1 MTPIPRLKPQGGP
14 ALLSYGFRPFFLGG
28 ALYALAAMLV
38 WLPQYT
44 GALSLPGVFA
54 PLVWHAHEMI
64 FGFIPAVIAGF
75 LMTAV
80 PNWTGRM
87 PLQGAPL
94 LALALI
100 WLAGRLAIA
109 LSGVI
114 GWAATMIVDAAFP
127 VALVAVMGRE
137 IVAGKNW
144 RNLRVLAIV
153 GVLALANIAFHIE
166 AHLTG
171 AGAHAQRFGVAAAL
185 ALVILV
191 GGRIVPSFT
200 RNWLAR
206 NNPGPLPAGF
216 DNIEKG
222 VFGVTLAAL
231 LVWAFNLDG
240 RVAAPLLAA
249 AGLGQAW
256 RLVRWQGARA
266 RKDALVAAMHVA
278 YAFIPAG
285 FLLMAASAA
294 FPSAVPSS
302 AGLHAWTVGGVAG
315 MIVAVMTRASLGHTG
330 RALHAD
336 GRTTA
341 LYVALF
347 IAALARIGAALAPGV
362 AEPLLWLAALAWIAA
377 FGGFALVYGPY
388 LTRPRRHG

>member
-14 ALLSYGFRPFFLGG
+14 ALLSYGFRPFFLFG
-28 ALYALAAMLV
+28 ALYGVAAMLV

-44 GALSLPGVFA
+44 GALSLPGAFA

-64 FGFIPAVIAGF
+64 FGFIPAVVAGF

-87 PLQGAPL
+87 PLQGSPL
-94 LALALI
+94 LALVLI

-109 LSGVI
+109 LSGAI
-114 GWAATMIVDAAFP
+114 GWAATMVVDSAFL
-127 VALVAVMGRE
+127 VALVGVMGRE

-153 GVLALANIAFHIE
+153 GASALANIGFHVE

-171 AGAHAQRFGVAAAL
+171 AGAHAQKFGVAAAL

-216 DNIEKG
+216 DTVEKG

-231 LVWAFNLDG
+231 AAWALGLGGRIAALLLV
-240 RVAAPLLAA
+240 V

-266 RKDALVAAMHVA
+266 RADALVLVMHTA

-285 FLLMAASAA
+285 FLLMAAAAA
-294 FPSAVPSS
+294 FPAAIPAS
-302 AGLHAWTVGGVAG
+302 AGLHAWMVGGVAG
-315 MIVAVMTRASLGHTG
+315 MILAVMTRASLGHTG
-330 RALHAD
+330 RALQAD
-336 GRTTA
+336 GRTVA
-341 LYVALF
+341 IYVALF
-347 IAALARIGAALAPGV
+347 VAALARIGAALAPGA
-362 AEPLLWLAALAWIAA
+362 AEPLLWGAALAWIAA
-377 FGGFALVYGPY
+377 FGGFAAVYGPY
-388 LTRPRRHG
+388 LTSPRRNG

>member
-1 MTPIPRLKPQGGP
+1 
-14 ALLSYGFRPFFLGG
+14 
-28 ALYALAAMLV
+28 V
-38 WLPQYT
+38 
-44 GALSLPGVFA
+44 
-54 PLVWHAHEMI
+54 
-64 FGFIPAVIAGF
+64 
-75 LMTAV
+75 
-80 PNWTGRM
+80 
-87 PLQGAPL
+87 
-94 LALALI
+94 LI

-109 LSGVI
+109 LSGAI
-114 GWAATMIVDAAFP
+114 GWAATMIVDSPPFP
-127 VALVAVMGRE
+127 SRSSRVMGRE

-206 NNPGPLPAGF
+206 NNPGPLPAGLRQCREGRLRR
-216 DNIEKG
+216 DAG
-222 VFGVTLAAL
+222 GASA
-231 LVWAFNLDG
+231 VWALGLDG
-240 RVAAPLLAA
+240 RVAAPLLAV

-266 RKDALVAAMHVA
+266 RADALVLVMHAA

-285 FLLMAASAA
+285 FLLMAATAA
-294 FPSAVPSS
+294 FPAAIPAS
-302 AGLHAWTVGGVAG
+302 AGLHAWMVGGVAG
-315 MIVAVMTRASLGHTG
+315 MILAVMTRASLGHTG
-330 RALHAD
+330 RALQAD
-336 GRTTA
+336 GRTVA
-341 LYVALF
+341 IYVALF

-362 AEPLLWLAALAWIAA
+362 GRAAVVA
-377 FGGFALVYGPY
+377 GGAGVDRGL
-388 LTRPRRHG
+388 RRLRGWSTAPI